1 MKALFTPYIYTLFFT
16 LFLTS
21 IHAQNWQLKIIPSDS
36 ISKLALKSVS
46 FKETF
51 NSTDEILVELDS
63 ILYQLEQ
70 IGIFTPQLELLN
82 ATEQVYIYKFS
93 AGKIFDEI
101 ALNFEKNQFNTFL
114 KDYNYNEKSNT
125 INIPVSQTK
134 PFLKTL
140 IAHFESIGYPF
151 VDVQLKNQKIE
162 SDQLSAFVNIT
173 VANKR
178 TIDKIVIE
186 GYSAFPLSFINH
198 QTPLK
203 IGTTFNQQK
212 INKTAE
218 SLHRLS
224 FVHQLKE
231 PAILFTKD
239 STIIYLYLDKK
250 KAHQFDGLI
259 GFNNTENS
267 SKLKLHGYVDV
278 QLNNLFNKGE
288 QLAIHWQNTTQ
299 KQTSFQLKTSIPFI
313 LNSPISLEGSFNLY
327 KQDAAFLTTSFYA
340 GLMYPFEKHLIKV
353 SLHSYSSNVLTNANN
368 ILMDDFTKL
377 LYGLTYS
384 YKLETENRF
393 FPTELEGELS
403 AFTGTRKTFLG
414 NTTQQEVQLLIN
426 YTWKINRRNYIFAQ
440 NQSAK
445 LIGNQFLINEL
456 FLIGGTNSIRGFN
469 ENQLFSTAYS
479 IFKLEY
485 RMVTSIDSY
494 FYTITDYGISKNKVD
509 TTNFNMLGLG
519 LGYVF
524 KVNSGFLNFS
534 YSIGKFSNTSFDINQ
549 SKVHLKWLQK
559 F

>member
-134 PFLKTL
+134 PFLKSL
-140 IAHFESIGYPF
+140 IAYFESIGYPF

-340 GLMYPFEKHLIKV
+340 GLMYPFEKHILKT
-353 SLHSYSSNVLTNANN
+353 SLRSFSSHVLTNSNN

-509 TTNFNMLGLG
+509 NTNFNMLGLG